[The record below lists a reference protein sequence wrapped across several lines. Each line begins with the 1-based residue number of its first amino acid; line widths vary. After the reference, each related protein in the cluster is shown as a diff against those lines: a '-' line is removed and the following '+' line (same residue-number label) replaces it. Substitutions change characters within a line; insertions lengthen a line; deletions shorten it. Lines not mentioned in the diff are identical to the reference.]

1 MEAFQNIVLPVA
13 REYNPQLILISA
25 GFDAAVGDPLSGYQ
39 VTPPTYGLMTS
50 QLSGL
55 AGGRLVIALEGG
67 YNLDTIATCATMCG
81 HALMGHTDKIPRV
94 DPTRGRE
101 TRALQSAEDTV
112 RNVIK
117 THSKYWK
124 SLQSTTS

>member
-1 MEAFQNIVLPVA
+1 MAAFQNIVMPVA

-39 VTPPTYGLMTS
+39 VTPPLYGFMTH
-50 QLSGL
+50 QLSAL

-67 YNLDTIATCATMCG
+67 YNLDTIATCATTCG
-81 HALMGHTDKIPRV
+81 HVLMGHTDQLSRV
-94 DPTRGRE
+94 NVTRGSESRDH
-101 TRALQSAEDTV
+101 QSAIDSV

-124 SLQSTTS
+124 SLHRYV